1 MRVLEVR
8 FTTSSAPF
16 SIAALVATFFLKDVP
31 MSQQQP
37 AEETDEAMKAGERQV
52 DVSVIP

>member
-31 MSQQQP
+31 RAQQQP
-37 AEETDEAMKAGERQV
+37 AEEANEVMEADESEV
-52 DVSVIP
+52 DVPMIR

>member
-1 MRVLEVR
+1 MLEVR

-37 AEETDEAMKAGERQV
+37 AEEANEVMEADVSEV
-52 DVSVIP
+52 DVPMIR